1 MFETIFFGYWVK
13 RHLLTELN
21 AIYKGYYYN
30 HKDLQIASN
39 VLLFNYISLEFNWLW
54 AAQLKSHLSAFKNL
68 LF

>member
-1 MFETIFFGYWVK
+1 MMSCRCLKLFS
-13 RHLLTELN
+13 LATELN

-39 VLLFNYISLEFNWLW
+39 VLLLNYISLEFNWLW